1 MILRSIWP
9 KGGAG
14 YATPDFSDWMKR
26 MLQEFLAHP
35 KGPALSVGLG
45 RKAIVTTLLATA
57 DEVIQ

>member
-1 MILRSIWP
+1 
-9 KGGAG
+9 
-14 YATPDFSDWMKR
+14 MKR